1 MKTKFLNIKKI
12 LFNSFFSDF
21 INIKRNIK
29 LEYANNNKFTKNK
42 FF

>member
-12 LFNSFFSDF
+12 LFNSFITDF
-21 INIKRNIK
+21 INIKRNTEA
-29 LEYANNNKFTKNK
+29 EYAHQNKFTKNK